1 MVSRSCWRHNDSGG
15 DTLAQRSFVS
25 RHGDEARHQRLPRL
39 DAEAGNSDSNY
50 CFGGGFVAANG
61 GGPHGIA
68 ESTHMSPGLHSVQ
81 SERRQRVDLL
91 KRHRRRRHFDQEIHG
106 DFADQEVKEKWDQLR
121 REHARQRTQDPG
133 LNLGCSFASPPQSI
147 SPRRTQVQRGCVAG
161 DVLGSVRAVP
171 TASEKIGS
179 PCLPPK
185 GPLQRAAGVHIA
197 PPQQARRLPH
207 LNIGAGGVGARSRHS
222 EASSS
227 TARPTAG
234 PVLSPLLKPMV
245 SQPSAGPQSSRGSSP
260 RREVAKAK
268 MFLAAVVP
276 ADATSATKMPAVTPS
291 TSPGAALALAA
302 KSPTLPVA
310 CPSGPPRRPR
320 PHLGRWQRSEAS
332 VGERTQP
339 VEQKFETMTVR
350 ASNIDGLAHLGTNGA
365 TCVAVAHCCRR
376 SGTANSVFGEL
387 ADVGTIADDREW
399 SCEWECASLVD
410 TGDKSEFVGIVGSDD
425 REEQAAHWASVLVG
439 GSTEKRSVCPT
450 VSIRNEDV
458 LDTSEC
464 CDLREELPLPPVDQR
479 TLVVEDSPMRCR
491 QRAGE
496 GADDMS
502 TVAMSDDCCEDWL
515 HEEAMESVLE
525 SFAGRVASIHR
536 RTPLH
541 ATESPNCLFSSPTAN
556 ACGKGNSKVC
566 DDIAGAASSFQV
578 AKPIMST
585 SLTAVPRLDD
595 SLPSTAASTSRSLSA
610 SGTSGYANAACEV
623 EEDRQMGRWSAAVL
637 SSDSLTS
644 SSRHLPADVSDD
656 VCSVAI
662 SEEFDEYCV
671 QQEAMQEVL
680 EKITSISVCMQHSR
694 PPPGSLSSPSPV
706 IAIPLDGMTVD
717 DVTKSPHAIAAGIAP
732 TGDSSSLVA
741 EAFTATVAHTRGS
754 PCGSCGCSKQEL
766 APCSKVGADHKDKDK
781 VVARTDAADTCS
793 RFGFCG
799 CEDHQMERFPTAVV
813 VSDSLSP
820 YSCNLFADAVVDVCS
835 VALSEE
841 SDEYCVEE
849 EAMQEVLEKIS
860 SVATS
865 VLHSNPSRAC
875 LSAPSLVVAPPLDGR
890 SVGATKTHHGLAAA
904 TAPTGDSSSFLAE
917 ASTSMVAHTTES
929 DTQNRFAASHSSTLK
944 GDEQQM
950 KRFSTAVIASDALS
964 SNSRHLCA
972 GAVDDVC
979 SVAISEEFDEYC
991 VYQEAMHEVLERI
1004 ASVVPSTPFEIVL
1017 DGMNISGAAK
1027 VRHAVPIATAPT
1039 IASSSSVAEVS
1050 PSTVVH
1056 KRCTPCGSCTGFKS
1070 ELPLGGSVGSREEKE
1085 DRQIGSV
1092 AESSIRGLVGGH
1104 GSVSSAK
1111 ASPEIAVTV
1120 GSASALIASEPLS
1133 FVSSRLPSSATDDVC
1148 SLVMSQ
1154 GFDEDWDQQEGLE
1167 DVLETVAII
1176 VDRTSIK
1183 SPSSASR
1190 SAPPPSVRASA
1201 DDVVHV
1207 DVAFMDDRSSLASAA
1222 LKKFGDECISTVAP
1236 TSWRST
1242 SPSSKAGFEAAQGLC
1257 DDTRSCEND
1266 RIIRETH
1273 HEEGRYSSCE
1283 FLNGEEDED
1292 LDAIE
1297 EFSAAVFDRAV
1308 DVLDCQALY

>member
-623 EEDRQMGRWSAAVL
+623 EED
-637 SSDSLTS
+637 
-644 SSRHLPADVSDD
+644 
-656 VCSVAI
+656 
-662 SEEFDEYCV
+662 
-671 QQEAMQEVL
+671 
-680 EKITSISVCMQHSR
+680 
-694 PPPGSLSSPSPV
+694 
-706 IAIPLDGMTVD
+706 
-717 DVTKSPHAIAAGIAP
+717 
-732 TGDSSSLVA
+732 
-741 EAFTATVAHTRGS
+741 
-754 PCGSCGCSKQEL
+754 
-766 APCSKVGADHKDKDK
+766 
-781 VVARTDAADTCS
+781 
-793 RFGFCG
+793 
-799 CEDHQMERFPTAVV
+799 HQMERFPTAVV